1 VPPVERKLAAIL
13 SADVVGYS
21 RLMAE
26 DEAETIRTLGAY
38 RTEITHLVEHHRG
51 RVVDF
56 TGDNFLAEFPTA
68 LDAVECAVETQRVL
82 TARNASL
89 PANRRMEFRMGVHLG
104 DVAVEDGRL
113 YGDGVNIA
121 ARLEGLA
128 EAGGICVSAT
138 VHEQVER
145 KLDLDFQDL
154 GDQSIKN
161 IPNPVHAYRSVGQSR
176 HRERVRPLV
185 QLISLGATG
194 LLVLVFLGAVLW
206 NLVSNRL
213 LPVVEPTRYG
223 PPLTSVAV
231 LPFDDMSPDGD
242 QKWLGD
248 GMAEE
253 LIEALSRIEAL
264 LVIARTSAFAQ
275 RGSDIATIGE
285 QLHVGAVVE
294 GSVRQSGDQLRVTAQ
309 LIRVADHS
317 HLWSASYDREVADV
331 FAIQRDIAR
340 EVAEAIRT
348 ELGVSQT
355 KSWLVAS
362 RYATPDVR
370 AWELLRKSDER
381 ENTWTEEGFRDQITL
396 TGLALEIDPEYAQAH
411 AQHGWGYF
419 WLWDRGVDSR
429 GETLAMAKA
438 SVEHALELEPTNGA
452 AHNLLAWL
460 SMRDCAWEE
469 AEARLVRALKATPG
483 HGPLRNAYGWLLLY
497 TGRVEDAAAHLW
509 RAAALDPGAA
519 WATVAVGLLHLVEG
533 DREAAI
539 REMERWSLAWPTA
552 PLLLATAYRLNG
564 EDGGASDVLINAY
577 APSPG
582 AATAWRATFA
592 EGGLVALSQ
601 AILDQQIGLTGRPCT
616 KDPEWASLMLAL
628 SGEQDQMFSCLEEGV
643 RLKRPAL
650 GVKVNPAFDPYR
662 DDPRFTAL
670 LRRMNLAD

>member
-161 IPNPVHAYRSVGQSR
+161 IPNPVHAYR
-176 HRERVRPLV
+176 
-185 QLISLGATG
+185 TG
-194 LLVLVFLGAVLW
+194 LLVLFFLGAVLW

-348 ELGVSQT
+348 ELGVSET

-662 DDPRFTAL
+662 